1 MKRIKQKKAVDQG
14 VRQLVLQMPELLSQ
28 QLHELV
34 VGAGLAALGAML
46 EAERE
51 SVCGPR
57 YAHVEGR
64 RAHRAGHAPGE
75 LALGGRRVSV
85 KRPRARTVDG
95 KEVALKTWEAF
106 ADEDPLRQ
114 RAVEQMVIGV
124 STRKY
129 ARSLEP
135 VDAKTRGTSKSA
147 VSRRFVA
154 LTKQKL
160 EVMLEASIAEIDL
173 AVLMIDGIHI
183 DDHVVLV
190 ALGIDVDGNK
200 HILGLHEGATENAT
214 ACKGLLANMRQRG
227 LRTGASLLVVI
238 DGSKAL
244 RKAVRDVMGDKGVV
258 QRCQLHKRRNVV
270 DYLPEGMR
278 TRIDT
283 AMAQAY
289 RCGDA
294 KKAKRLLTN
303 LANVLEEGHPSAA
316 ASLREGLDETLTVL
330 RFGLPPALVRTLSTT
345 NAIENIQ
352 GGIRRVC
359 RRVTTWRGGSM
370 ILRWV
375 GAALVEHSRGFRRV
389 RGHKGLEK
397 LVAELRA
404 LDGEKTVARHRKAA

>member
-1 MKRIKQKKAVDQG
+1 MKRMKQKKDVDQG
-14 VRQLVLQMPELLSQ
+14 IRQLVLQMPEVIAQ
-28 QLHELV
+28 QLHEMV
-34 VGAGLAALGAML
+34 VGAGLTVLAGML

-95 KEVALKTWEAF
+95 DEVQLKTWEAF
-106 ADEDPLRQ
+106 ADDDPLHR
-114 RAVEQMVIGV
+114 RALEQMVIGV

-135 VDAKTRGTSKSA
+135 VAAKTRGTSKSA

-154 LTKQKL
+154 LTKKKL
-160 EVMLEASIAEIDL
+160 DAMLESSIGELKL

-190 ALGIDVDGNK
+190 ALGIDEEGRK
-200 HILGLHEGATENAT
+200 HVLGLHEGATENAT
-214 ACKGLLANMRQRG
+214 ACKGLLANLRQRG
-227 LRTGASLLVVI
+227 LRTDRSILVVI
-238 DGSKAL
+238 DGSTAL
-244 RKAVRDVMGDKGVV
+244 RKAVRDVLGKKGVV
-258 QRCQLHKRRNVV
+258 QRCQIHKRRNVV

-289 RCGDA
+289 RCGDE

-303 LANVLEEGHPSAA
+303 LANVLEEEHPSAS

-330 RFGLPPALVRTLSTT
+330 RFGLPEALVRTLSTT

-375 GAALVEHSRGFRRV
+375 GAALVEHARGFRRL
-389 RGHKGLEK
+389 RGHKGMAK
-397 LVAELRA
+397 LVAELRT
-404 LDGEKTVARHRKAA
+404 LDGENTVAHHRKAA